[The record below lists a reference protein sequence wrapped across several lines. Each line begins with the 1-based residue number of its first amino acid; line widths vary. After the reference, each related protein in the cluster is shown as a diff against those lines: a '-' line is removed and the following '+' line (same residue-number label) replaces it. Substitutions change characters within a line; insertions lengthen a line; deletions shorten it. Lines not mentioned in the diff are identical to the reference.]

1 MLRKREEQRGE
12 KDKEEDI
19 GRERKWDTVKDGD
32 NGERVWKNNRGRRTK
47 RQKIRGRLGG
57 RGER

>member
-1 MLRKREEQRGE
+1 MREGKHMRSTREER
-12 KDKEEDI
+12 KI
-19 GRERKWDTVKDGD
+19 GRKKWDTVKDGD